1 MERETTVTASEAD
14 DNKRSSISRV
24 QLIQR
29 CRVYTAHVYTHAH
42 THILYI
48 IQHFYVD
55 NNILLSMYIRVNFR
69 TVEGKIYYSC
79 VIIIILRA
87 SQQRKRSPL

>member
-1 MERETTVTASEAD
+1 
-14 DNKRSSISRV
+14 
-24 QLIQR
+24 
-29 CRVYTAHVYTHAH
+29 
-42 THILYI
+42 
-48 IQHFYVD
+48 
-55 NNILLSMYIRVNFR
+55 MYIRVNFR

>member
-1 MERETTVTASEAD
+1 MERETTVSASEAD

-24 QLIQR
+24 
-29 CRVYTAHVYTHAH
+29 AHTKVPCIHCTCIYIYAH

-48 IQHFYVD
+48 IWYFYLD

-79 VIIIILRA
+79 IIIIILRA